1 MRALFI
7 GLALAFGIA
16 ISAAA
21 QDSDIKGVISDQ
33 LNAFEQD
40 DFDQAFT
47 YAAPNIRQ
55 IFRTPENFGT
65 MVRRGYPMVW
75 RPGAVTFLDLERRG
89 VGFVQTVQIED
100 ADGVLHF
107 LAYAMMETGEG
118 WKIAGVSIITAPGVA
133 A

>member
-1 MRALFI
+1 MRALVM
-7 GLALAFGIA
+7 GLALALGMA
-16 ISAAA
+16 VSAAA
-21 QDSDIKGVISDQ
+21 QDADIESVISEQ

-75 RPGAVTFLDLERRG
+75 RPGTVTFLELERRG

-100 ADGVLHF
+100 AEGVLHF

>member
-1 MRALFI
+1 MRALVIGFI
-7 GLALAFGIA
+7 LALGIA
-16 ISAAA
+16 VAATA
-21 QDSDIKGVISDQ
+21 QDTDIEGVISDQ
-33 LNAFEQD
+33 LSAFEQD

-75 RPGAVTFLDLERRG
+75 RPGAVTFLELKRQG

-100 ADGVLHF
+100 GDGVLHY
-107 LAYAMMETGEG
+107 LAYAMMETGDG
-118 WKIAGVSIITAPGVA
+118 WKIAGVSIITAPGVSA
-133 A
+133 